1 MDNKTILITGA
12 AKRIGAAIA
21 RGLHDADMDII
32 IHYNTSSDAAMA
44 LEAELNTNRPDSACA
59 ICADL
64 LDTNSLDSLISQA
77 FSFNKRFDVLINN
90 ASVFY
95 QTPINNISEKQ
106 WDEMMGINLKAP
118 MLLAQLAA
126 PYLAEN
132 NGCIINLTDIHAEHP
147 LKNYPVYSISK
158 TGLVMLTKALAKE
171 LGPAI
176 RVNAISPG
184 AILWPET
191 MNDDMK
197 EVILARTI
205 LKHQGD
211 VEDIVSAVQYLI
223 ENAGYITGQVLTID
237 GGRTLFS

>member
-21 RGLHDADMDII
+21 RGLHDAEVNII
-32 IHYNTSSDAAMA
+32 IHYNTSSDAAKELA
-44 LEAELNTNRPDSACA
+44 EELNGKRPDSACT

-64 LDTNSLDSLISQA
+64 LDINSHDALISQA
-77 FSFNKRFDVLINN
+77 FSFKERLDVLINN

-95 QTPINNISEKQ
+95 ETPIEDISETQ
-106 WDEMMGINLKAP
+106 WDAMMGINLKAP
-118 MLLAQLAA
+118 MLLAKHAA
-126 PYLAEN
+126 PYLAKN
-132 NGCIINLTDIHAEHP
+132 NGCIINLADIYAEYP
-147 LKNYPVYSISK
+147 LKNYPIYSISK
-158 TGLVMLTKALAKE
+158 AGLVMLTKSLAKE
-171 LGPAI
+171 FGPEI

-191 MNDDMK
+191 MSNDTK
-197 EVILARTI
+197 EAILERTV

-211 VEDIVSAVQYLI
+211 VEDIVNAIKYLI
-223 ENAGYITGQVLTID
+223 KNAGYITGQVLTID